1 MEGLLSVNANQK
13 TAMMKAISDGLA
25 AGDGEQ
31 EPGPEEWSAPA
42 ARLADLVSPEAVDR
56 MLADA
61 DEAGVSVHGPDGL
74 LKPADQDGAGAG
86 AERGARPTTWV
97 M

>member
-1 MEGLLSVNANQK
+1 VNANQK
-13 TAMMKAISDGLA
+13 TAMMKAISDGLRA
-25 AGDGEQ
+25 DDGEP

-61 DEAGVSVHGPDGL
+61 DEAGVSAEELLAGL
-74 LKPADQDGAGAG
+74 TKTVPVRAGG
-86 AERGARPTTWV
+86 RAR
-97 M
+97 